1 MHYTKKFKEK
11 VLKRYYET
19 GAISETA
26 RKFKIPVSTLGT
38 WVKVDK
44 VSKGEDVPPTTT
56 NGGNI
61 PPVEPV
67 NESAKAVVSNG
78 VVSKEVVSKEV
89 LTKEA
94 LVKEGLTVAD
104 FDIIIAKRENELRV
118 LKEARRILLEELD
131 SGNISLE
138 LERKSKNI

>member
-1 MHYTKKFKEK
+1 MHQTKKFKEK

-44 VSKGEDVPPTTT
+44 VSKGEDVFPTI
-56 NGGNI
+56 NEGNI

-67 NESAKAVVSNG
+67 NESANG
-78 VVSKEVVSKEV
+78 VVSNEVVS
-89 LTKEA
+89 KEA

-104 FDIIIAKRENELRV
+104 FDVIIAKRENELRV
-118 LKEARRILLEELD
+118 LKEARRILLEEFGDVNNPL
-131 SGNISLE
+131 
-138 LERKSKNI
+138 

>member
-26 RKFKIPVSTLGT
+26 REFKIPVSTLGT
-38 WVKVDK
+38 WIKVDK
-44 VSKGEDVPPTTT
+44 VSKGEDVPPTT
-56 NGGNI
+56 NKGNI

-67 NESAKAVVSNG
+67 NESAKAVVSN
-78 VVSKEVVSKEV
+78 EVVS
-89 LTKEA
+89 KEA

-118 LKEARRILLEELD
+118 LKEARRILLEEFGDVNNPL
-131 SGNISLE
+131 
-138 LERKSKNI
+138 

>member
-1 MHYTKKFKEK
+1 MHYTKKFKDK
-11 VLKRYYET
+11 ALQRYYET

-26 RKFKIPVSTLGT
+26 REFKIPVSTLGT

-44 VSKGEDVPPTTT
+44 VSKGEDVPPTT
-56 NGGNI
+56 NEGNI

-67 NESAKAVVSNG
+67 NESANEVVSNG
-78 VVSKEVVSKEV
+78 VVSKEV

>member
-38 WVKVDK
+38 WIKVDK

-56 NGGNI
+56 NEGNI

-67 NESAKAVVSNG
+67 NESAK
-78 VVSKEVVSKEV
+78 EEVSKEV

-104 FDIIIAKRENELRV
+104 FDVIIAKRENELRV
-118 LKEARRILLEELD
+118 LKEARRILLEEFGDVNNPL
-131 SGNISLE
+131 
-138 LERKSKNI
+138 

>member
-44 VSKGEDVPPTTT
+44 VSKGEDVPPTT
-56 NGGNI
+56 NEGNI

-67 NESAKAVVSNG
+67 NESANEVVSNG
-78 VVSKEVVSKEV
+78 VVS
-89 LTKEA
+89 KEA

-104 FDIIIAKRENELRV
+104 FDVIIAKRENELRV

-138 LERKSKNI
+138 LERNSKNFKA

>member
-44 VSKGEDVPPTTT
+44 VSKGEDVPPTT
-56 NGGNI
+56 NEGNI

-67 NESAKAVVSNG
+67 NESANG
-78 VVSKEVVSKEV
+78 VVSNEVVSKEV

-104 FDIIIAKRENELRV
+104 FDVIIAKRENELRV
-118 LKEARRILLEELD
+118 LKEARRILLEEFGDVNNPL
-131 SGNISLE
+131 
-138 LERKSKNI
+138 

>member
-44 VSKGEDVPPTTT
+44 VSKGEDVPPTT
-56 NGGNI
+56 NEGNI

-67 NESAKAVVSNG
+67 NESANEVVSNG
-78 VVSKEVVSKEV
+78 VVSKEV

-104 FDIIIAKRENELRV
+104 FDVIIAKRENELRV
-118 LKEARRILLEELD
+118 LKEARRILLEEFGDVNNPL
-131 SGNISLE
+131 
-138 LERKSKNI
+138 

>member
-38 WVKVDK
+38 WIKVDK
-44 VSKGEDVPPTTT
+44 VSKGEDVPTTT
-56 NGGNI
+56 NEGNI

-67 NESAKAVVSNG
+67 NESANG
-78 VVSKEVVSKEV
+78 VVSKEV
-89 LTKEA
+89 LTREA

-104 FDIIIAKRENELRV
+104 FDVIIAKRENELRV
-118 LKEARRILLEELD
+118 LKEARRILLEEFGDVNNPL
-131 SGNISLE
+131 
-138 LERKSKNI
+138 

>member
-44 VSKGEDVPPTTT
+44 VSKGEDVPPTT
-56 NGGNI
+56 NEGNI

-67 NESAKAVVSNG
+67 NESANEVVSNG
-78 VVSKEVVSKEV
+78 VVSNGVVSKEV

-104 FDIIIAKRENELRV
+104 FDVIIAKRENELRV
-118 LKEARRILLEELD
+118 LKEARRILLEEFGDVNNPL
-131 SGNISLE
+131 
-138 LERKSKNI
+138 

>member
-19 GAISETA
+19 GAVSETA

-38 WVKVDK
+38 WIKVDK
-44 VSKGEDVPPTTT
+44 VSKGEDVPPTTIE
-56 NGGNI
+56 GNI

-67 NESAKAVVSNG
+67 NESAN
-78 VVSKEVVSKEV
+78 EVVSKEV

-104 FDIIIAKRENELRV
+104 FDVIIAKRENELRV
-118 LKEARRILLEELD
+118 LKEARRILLEEFGDVNNPL
-131 SGNISLE
+131 
-138 LERKSKNI
+138 

>member
-44 VSKGEDVPPTTT
+44 VSKGEDVPPTTNEGT
-56 NGGNI
+56 I

-67 NESAKAVVSNG
+67 NESAKA
-78 VVSKEVVSKEV
+78 VVSKEV

-104 FDIIIAKRENELRV
+104 FDVIIAKRENELRV
-118 LKEARRILLEELD
+118 LKEARRILLEELSD
-131 SGNISLE
+131 GNISL
-138 LERKSKNI
+138 